1 MVNLDVTRSDT
12 GAVSLT
18 SGQVDRG
25 VRILVKAPIWT
36 LRNVA
41 PARAGASGQPGV
53 DVPRTPDSMTLTL
66 GIALREMARRYQEHS
81 SKLDPEVQL

>member
-1 MVNLDVTRSDT
+1 MVVIMVNLDVTRSDT

-41 PARAGASGQPGV
+41 VR
-53 DVPRTPDSMTLTL
+53 
-66 GIALREMARRYQEHS
+66 
-81 SKLDPEVQL
+81 PEKTESER

>member
-1 MVNLDVTRSDT
+1 MVVIMVNLDVTRSDT
-12 GAVSLT
+12 GVVSLT

-41 PARAGASGQPGV
+41 VRPEKTERDEHG
-53 DVPRTPDSMTLTL
+53 TEE
-66 GIALREMARRYQEHS
+66 REKKRGRE
-81 SKLDPEVQL
+81 